1 MKVIF
6 SLKRIRRNIAI
17 LLTALMLFASG
28 ATAASAAVHENTRR
42 PVIDAK
48 SAALYSVT
56 TDEMLYAKN
65 PDQRVEPWSTTKLMT
80 ALVVA
85 ETMDLNQEVTVSKK
99 AASMGGSTMNLVA
112 GEKVTV
118 RQLMYG
124 LLLESGNDAAY
135 ALGQADGD
143 GSIKIFAAKMNARAK
158 KLGCRGTHFVNPN
171 GLKAKN
177 HYTTAA
183 DYVKIARAALANKT
197 VFKIAGTKVY
207 HMDATN
213 KSHAR
218 TLETH
223 LDLIEKKGSGVVA
236 GKTGYWEDDDC
247 SVALMYDKKGLKMIL
262 VQFGANMETRAKDG
276 AKLLK
281 FGTEKIVTKEATN
294 PKKSAGNVRVKYGA
308 RTLVKTYAK
317 GTVLTYPKDGSA
329 DSISVKENY
338 KDVVKAPL
346 KSGDKV
352 GTLEV
357 YCDGRKVG
365 STPLVVHENIEKG
378 WFLSRFYISNRATI
392 AIGVILMLL
401 ALIIGF
407 LVRRRKDRKAEEM
420 SESGESKDT
429 ASAESKEE
437 IPEESLKSKDIVDD
451 HPEDRYL

>member
-1 MKVIF
+1 M
-6 SLKRIRRNIAI
+6 
-17 LLTALMLFASG
+17 
-28 ATAASAAVHENTRR
+28 
-42 PVIDAK
+42 
-48 SAALYSVT
+48 
-56 TDEMLYAKN
+56 
-65 PDQRVEPWSTTKLMT
+65 
-80 ALVVA
+80 
-85 ETMDLNQEVTVSKK
+85 
-99 AASMGGSTMNLVA
+99 
-112 GEKVTV
+112 
-118 RQLMYG
+118 
-124 LLLESGNDAAY
+124 
-135 ALGQADGD
+135 
-143 GSIKIFAAKMNARAK
+143 
-158 KLGCRGTHFVNPN
+158 NPN

-218 TLETH
+218 TIETH

-281 FGTEKIVTKEATN
+281 FGTEKIVTKKATN
-294 PKKSAGNVRVKYGA
+294 PKKSVGNVRVKYGA

-357 YCDGRKVG
+357 YCDGKKVG

-392 AIGVILMLL
+392 AIGVILVLL

-407 LVRRRKDRKAEEM
+407 LVRRHKNKKSAENTGRIQKDEVSQAPSAEPKEK
-420 SESGESKDT
+420 SGE
-429 ASAESKEE
+429 EE
-437 IPEESLKSKDIVDD
+437 KNFDD

>member
-1 MKVIF
+1 MK
-6 SLKRIRRNIAI
+6 KIRRNIAI

-28 ATAASAAVHENTRR
+28 VTAASAAVHENTRR

-56 TDEMLYAKN
+56 TGEMLYAKN

-135 ALGQADGD
+135 ALGQAGGD
-143 GSIKIFAAKMNARAK
+143 GSIQTFAEKMNARAK
-158 KLGCRGTHFVNPN
+158 KLGCKGTHFVNPN

-183 DYVKIARAALANKT
+183 DYVKIARAALSNKT
-197 VFKIAGTKVY
+197 VFKIAGTTVY

-218 TLETH
+218 TIETH

-247 SVALMYDKKGLKMIL
+247 SIALMYDKKGLKLIL
-262 VQFGANMETRAKDG
+262 VQFGANMDTRAKDD

-281 FGTEKIVTKEATN
+281 FGTEKIVTKKATN
-294 PKKSAGNVRVKYGA
+294 PKKSVGKVRVKYGA

-317 GTVLTYPKDGSA
+317 ETVMAYPKDGSA

-357 YCDGRKVG
+357 YCDGKKVG

-378 WFLSRFYISNRATI
+378 WFLSRFYISNRATV
-392 AIGVILMLL
+392 AIGVILVLL
-401 ALIIGF
+401 VLIIGF
-407 LVRRRKDRKAEEM
+407 LVRRRKNKNGGTDAK
-420 SESGESKDT
+420 
-429 ASAESKEE
+429 AESKTAASAAVKAEKA
-437 IPEESLKSKDIVDD
+437 PEKPRDTKDTDDD